1 MLKIVAAEPVHSFR
15 IGRIDWHETTSPA
28 PPIEGTLAD
37 LAPGDFRERLQDG
50 GIHASLKARP
60 LPILGLDDGLA
71 VHSFKS
77 SATSAFTIVLVSFS

>member
-1 MLKIVAAEPVHSFR
+1 
-15 IGRIDWHETTSPA
+15 
-28 PPIEGTLAD
+28 
-37 LAPGDFRERLQDG
+37 
-50 GIHASLKARP
+50 LKARP

>member
-37 LAPGDFRERLQDG
+37 PAPGDFRERLHDG
-50 GIHASLKARP
+50 CIHASLKARP
-60 LPILGLDDGLA
+60 LPIFGLDDGLA
-71 VHSFKS
+71 LAAAARVFGNSP
-77 SATSAFTIVLVSFS
+77 

>member
-37 LAPGDFRERLQDG
+37 PAPGDFRERRHDG
-50 GIHASLKARP
+50 RIHPTLKSRP
-60 LPILGLDDGLA
+60 LPIFGLDDGLRPGARA
-71 VHSFKS
+71 VHHLCRPQAS
-77 SATSAFTIVLVSFS
+77 